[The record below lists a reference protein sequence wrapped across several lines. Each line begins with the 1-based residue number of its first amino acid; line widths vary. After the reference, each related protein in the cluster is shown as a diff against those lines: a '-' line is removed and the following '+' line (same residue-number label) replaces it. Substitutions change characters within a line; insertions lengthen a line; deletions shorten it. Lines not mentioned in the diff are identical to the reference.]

1 MKILLAMAVLA
12 ALVTGA
18 AAKPSPFAPRTAAPA
33 PEDNAL
39 YLQPVGA
46 ILESDYFRAPEPH
59 GTERIFR
66 CRLRLHTTGRTRR
79 FAQAC
84 D

>member
-1 MKILLAMAVLA
+1 MKILLIMAVFA

-18 AAKPSPFAPRTAAPA
+18 AAKPSPFAPRRAP
-33 PEDNAL
+33 PVTEDNAL
-39 YLQPVGA
+39 YLQPVGG
-46 ILESDYFRAPEPH
+46 ILKSDYFRRPEPH
-59 GTERIFR
+59 GTGRIFR
-66 CRLRLHTTGRTRR
+66 CRLRLHAIAHTPR